1 MHLARPSSVGFPLA
15 LAVLLG
21 GGVAAIAVQSEAV
34 GPWGALLG
42 VVAAVLVLWFGLRG
56 AVRRWRAVRRPLPEP
71 SREWLRGHVPLY
83 ARLDDSAARRRFER
97 DVQIALAESRFE
109 GVGGIEVTDDLRL
122 GVAAGVALLLHGR
135 PDWDLRLDRTFLF
148 YPGHF
153 GDDYTAL
160 DPAYDGMVHPQGPV
174 ILSAPAVRRSW
185 ERPEEGSNV
194 VLHELAH
201 LFDYDDLYADGVPS
215 LLDPGSVEPWTA
227 LVRRETALIER
238 GQSML
243 RRYAATNAAEF
254 FAVATEV
261 FFERPTALA
270 ERHPELF
277 ETMTALYG
285 LDPRPPEGAVSTEP
299 EGPTESLMARRWR

>member
-1 MHLARPSSVGFPLA
+1 MRVARPSSLAFPLL

-21 GGVAAIAVQSEAV
+21 GGVAVIAAQAAL
-34 GPWGALLG
+34 GTWAPLLG
-42 VVAAVLVLWFGLRG
+42 LVPFVLVLWFGLRG
-56 AVRRWRAVRRPLPEP
+56 TFRRWQAVRHALPAA
-71 SREWLRGHVPLY
+71 SREWLSAHVPLY
-83 ARLDDSAARRRFER
+83 ARLDDETARRRFEG
-97 DVQIALAESRFE
+97 DVQIALAEARFE
-109 GVGGIEVTDDLRL
+109 GVGGVEVTDDLRL

-153 GDDYTAL
+153 GDDYSAL
-160 DPAYDGMVHPQGPV
+160 EPAYDGMVHPQGPV

-185 ERPEEGSNV
+185 ARPEEGSNV

-215 LLDPGSVEPWTA
+215 LLDAGSVEAWTA
-227 LVRRETALIER
+227 LVRRETKLIDR
-238 GQSML
+238 GQSLL
-243 RRYAATNAAEF
+243 RRYAATNPAEF

-261 FFERPTALA
+261 FFERPAALA
-270 ERHPELF
+270 ERHSELF

-285 LDPRPPEGAVSTEP
+285 LDPRPPEGTVPEP
-299 EGPTESLMARRWR
+299 PPPTESLMARRWR